1 MKRHTHFTVQGKP
14 FFSIGGQL
22 HNSTGYALGA
32 AGGEKYAQDTRTA
45 FAALKAVGANTAAV
59 PVCWDAFEP
68 EEGKFD
74 CDYVR
79 RIIDRVR
86 EHGLHAIL
94 LWFASWKNGQMEYAP
109 AWVKADRKRFVRAL

>member
-1 MKRHTHFTVQGKP
+1 MKRHTCFTVQGKP

-22 HNSTGYALGA
+22 HNSTGYALDMEA
-32 AGGEKYAQDTRTA
+32 A

-68 EEGKFD
+68 EEGSFD

-79 RIIDRVR
+79 RIID
-86 EHGLHAIL
+86 
-94 LWFASWKNGQMEYAP
+94 Q
-109 AWVKADRKRFVRAL
+109 VRAHDMHVIL